1 MLWEILSRTEADD
14 EGSVPEY
21 KMPFE
26 EEVGVVPTLGDM
38 RMIVVG
44 RKTRPEFRMELL
56 MTAVF
61 FTINLKK
68 QQEYPDPRRNEQRR
82 HRNVGD

>member
-14 EGSVPEY
+14 EGFVPEY

-61 FTINLKK
+61 KK
-68 QQEYPDPRRNEQRR
+68 
-82 HRNVGD
+82 

>member
-61 FTINLKK
+61 FRINLTK
-68 QQEYPDPRRNEQRR
+68 
-82 HRNVGD
+82 

>member
-1 MLWEILSRTEADD
+1 VLWEILSRTEADD
-14 EGSVPEY
+14 EGFVPEY

-56 MTAVF
+56 MTAV
-61 FTINLKK
+61 LKK
-68 QQEYPDPRRNEQRR
+68 NKFKEVTRISRFSSK
-82 HRNVGD
+82 